1 MAHTDIRC
9 THALPNG
16 ETCDRFLAQV
26 AGSKL
31 RIFCPKCKDWHEI
44 AIVDLV
50 RHLALEVET
59 HAAGQ
64 EDQRLLL

>member
-9 THALPNG
+9 THTLPNG
-16 ETCDRFLAQV
+16 ETCERFLAQI

-59 HAAGQ
+59 QSNDEG
-64 EDQRLLL
+64 RNRIFL